1 MQLRHYRKDEVDELS
16 KKISFGLSIRE
27 IKQTVN
33 AIERYKK
40 DLDSKVKDFCQAL
53 VMFGQVKAIQSA
65 NDSPLGKTITI
76 TTDISRTATGCK
88 AMLIGIGQTR
98 QSEGYDPVNTLLL
111 IEFGSGIKYNPNDNP
126 KANEFGMGVGTF
138 PGQIHAFQEE
148 GWYYWGEDEQWHHSY
163 GVKATMPMYNASK
176 EMRAQIV
183 KIAKDIFNS

>member
-1 MQLRHYRKDEVDELS
+1 MS

-40 DLDSKVKDFCQAL
+40 DLNSKVKEFCQAL

-98 QSEGYDPVNTLLL
+98 QSEGYNPVNTLLL

-126 KANEFGMGVGTF
+126 KDNEFGMGVGTF

>member
-40 DLDSKVKDFCQAL
+40 DHNSKVKEFCQAL

>member
-40 DLDSKVKDFCQAL
+40 DLNSKVKEFCQAL

-111 IEFGSGIKYNPNDNP
+111 IEFGSGINYNPIDNP